1 MKVLDVQDRM
11 KAIVPPIEMCREIP
25 EGEFKETVFICC
37 VEREGK
43 TRIAVNT
50 ELAREVAAGDFAS
63 IYPAPTFAEVIKAI
77 RKDDRWGV
85 IPHKYDLQDIS
96 DVSRTKYP
104 LPLTIEKAMEIWFE
118 LYRKHGKKGGAW

>member
-63 IYPAPTFAEVIKAI
+63 IYPAPTLEEIVTDLGSFRNCDYCEDHIIIGSDCYHYPSEAGQALALWFEI
-77 RKDDRWGV
+77 RK
-85 IPHKYDLQDIS
+85 
-96 DVSRTKYP
+96 
-104 LPLTIEKAMEIWFE
+104 
-118 LYRKHGKKGGAW
+118 KHQRLIGGAW